1 MNIHEPRQ
9 NKAERVRIS
18 ENRARNTYKKH
29 KDDNIHKIKAKK
41 IRRHFHILLY
51 KVVGFLECSEGSR

>member
-1 MNIHEPRQ
+1 MSRDKTKQ
-9 NKAERVRIS
+9 NVLEFQKIEL
-18 ENRARNTYKKH
+18 ETHTKKH

-51 KVVGFLECSEGSR
+51 KVVSFLVCSEGSR